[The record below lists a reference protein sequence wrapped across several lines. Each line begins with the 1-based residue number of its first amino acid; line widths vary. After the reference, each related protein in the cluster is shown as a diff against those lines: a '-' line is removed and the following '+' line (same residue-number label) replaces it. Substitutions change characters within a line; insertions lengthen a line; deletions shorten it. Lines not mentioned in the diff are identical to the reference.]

1 MANQQHI
8 KWLLEGAGA
17 WNERREADDFQPDFS
32 GAHMHDDFLATKR
45 SNPAQQA
52 SRPIQLL
59 GVNLRSA
66 NFANAILGH
75 AVLIN
80 ADLQDANC
88 SAAYLYGANLSGSR
102 LNNADFTGADL
113 AYANLTGAAL
123 QGTNLSRADLTGID
137 FTGIDLTETNLDGA
151 TLTGV
156 RPVELMLRTSEG
168 GNERGD
174 EGAPDY
180 RPIITID
187 PQRRFGKPCIS
198 GTRITVGDVLEYMAS
213 GMTQQDILSDF
224 PELTNDDLLACFAF
238 AAAQERRMALT
249 APGNA

>member
-8 KWLLEGAGA
+8 KWLLEGSEP
-17 WNERREADDFQPDFS
+17 WNERREAEDFQPDFS
-32 GAHMHDDFLATKR
+32 GINMRDAFLKTKL
-45 SNPAQQA
+45 SNPGQQA
-52 SRPIQLL
+52 SRPIRLL
-59 GVNLRSA
+59 GVNLKSA
-66 NFANAILGH
+66 NFTNTILGD
-75 AVLIN
+75 AVLIH

-113 AYANLTGAAL
+113 AYANLTGASL

-137 FTGIDLTETNLDGA
+137 FTGIDLTETSLGGA

-156 RPVELMLRTSEG
+156 RPVKLMLRSSEDD
-168 GNERGD
+168 NERGD
-174 EGAPDY
+174 EEAPDY
-180 RPIITID
+180 RRIITID
-187 PQRRFGKPCIS
+187 PRRRFGKPCIRR
-198 GTRITVGDVLEYMAS
+198 TRITVGDMLEYMAS

-238 AAAQERRMALT
+238 AAAQERRIALT
-249 APGNA
+249 SPGNA

>member
-32 GAHMHDDFLATKR
+32 GAHMHDAFLATKR
-45 SNPAQQA
+45 SNPVQQV

-66 NFANAILGH
+66 NFTNAILGH

-123 QGTNLSRADLTGID
+123 QGANLSRADLTGID

-156 RPVELMLRTSEG
+156 RPVELMLRTFED

-180 RPIITID
+180 RRIITID
-187 PQRRFGKPCIS
+187 PRRRFGKPCIR

-213 GMTQQDILSDF
+213 AMTQQDILSDF

-249 APGNA
+249 ALGNA